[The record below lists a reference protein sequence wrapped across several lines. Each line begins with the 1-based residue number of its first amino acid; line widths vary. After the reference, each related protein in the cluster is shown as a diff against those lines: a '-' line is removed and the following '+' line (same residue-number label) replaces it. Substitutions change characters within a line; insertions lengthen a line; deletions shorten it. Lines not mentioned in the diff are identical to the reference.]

1 MEQTQASAVKTYTR
15 VVTTAD
21 GGSAFEDAEMQL
33 STQHVSDDV
42 PPMFVGGL
50 GAAPG
55 VAFVVMTDLNEPHPA
70 SDPQWV
76 VMLRGVIEVE
86 VSDGTCRRFGPG
98 ELVFATD
105 TTGRGHIT
113 RTVGDGPHEALGVVV
128 APANSSP
135 AN

>member
-1 MEQTQASAVKTYTR
+1 MSQTLASAVKTYTR

-21 GGSAFEDAEMQL
+21 GGSAFEDAELQL

-50 GAAPG
+50 GSATG
-55 VAFVVMTDLNEPHPA
+55 VLFVVLTDMNEPHPA
-70 SDPQWV
+70 TDPQWV

-86 VSDGTCRRFGPG
+86 VTDGTCRRFGAG

-113 RTVGDGPHEALGVVV
+113 RTVGDGPCEALGIVV
-128 APANSSP
+128 APTE
-135 AN
+135 